1 MILKYKDLNKGE
13 LVKVENALTYD
24 GSRITGEGRI
34 EGFGTVA
41 YDNVEV
47 WVDLGGGQYKSF
59 QYEDINKVAPQ
70 GDVSHVAS

>member
-1 MILKYKDLNKGE
+1 MLLKYKDLEKGE
-13 LVKVENALTYD
+13 LVRFENAMTYD
-24 GSRITGEGRI
+24 GSRVTGEGRI

-47 WVDLGGGQYKSF
+47 WVDLGGGHYKSF
-59 QYEDINKVAPQ
+59 QYEDIIKVAPQ